1 LKRYFLGVLLTVLA
15 LSGSEL
21 QNAIKDYEEKRY
33 ENAYNTLSRLSF
45 LSMKSSAEE
54 REQIDFYLG
63 RTAFELG
70 RYSEAMFAFERVL
83 IERPDHLRSRLELG
97 RTLYM
102 LRELESAEIELKTII
117 SEHQDSLPEEVVLNV
132 STILMDIELQ
142 KMRYVHKFD
151 LSLSLESG
159 YDTNVGANPTDAVMD
174 NYLGE
179 SSSNYSYD
187 GVVESLYLNEL
198 LNLGYTYDF
207 GDEGDYSLQ
216 SALFLYNQNFSESS
230 DYETVYGS
238 ILTTPTLTKRRY
250 RLQFPLQVDKLY
262 YGGNDLMHSYRGGFQ
277 FQYSPADRTLLS
289 FTSSYRNKFYKE
301 LNRDSQVFETGGAIS
316 KTIFG
321 GHNLQLS
328 VNYQREEPVEEITA
342 DNQVDKDITAVKLR
356 LRENIFDFYTVELSY
371 LYRYLSYRNYS
382 AEGVDQVKEGLRADE
397 QKNIYLSLQRE
408 LNKNLS
414 LQLSYNRIDNS
425 SNHLPI
431 EYSKSIYSLSL
442 NLNY

>member
-1 LKRYFLGVLLTVLA
+1 LKRYILGVLLTVTA
-15 LSGSEL
+15 LFSSEL

-33 ENAYNTLSRLSF
+33 EKAYNTLSRLSF
-45 LSMKSSAEE
+45 LSMKSSTEE

-70 RYSEAMFAFERVL
+70 RFSEAMFAFERVL

-102 LRELESAEIELKTII
+102 LRELQSAEIELKAIL
-117 SEHQDSLPEEVVLNV
+117 SEHQESLPEEVVLNL

-142 KMRYVHKFD
+142 KMSYVHKFD
-151 LSLSLESG
+151 LSLSMESG
-159 YDTNVGANPTDAVMD
+159 YDTNVGANPTDDVM
-174 NYLGE
+174 NSYLGQN
-179 SSSNYSYD
+179 SGSYSYD

-262 YGGNDLMHSYRGGFQ
+262 YGGNDLMHSYRGGVQ
-277 FQYSPADRTLLS
+277 LQYSPADRTLLS
-289 FTSSYRNKFYKE
+289 FTSSYRNKFYRE

-316 KTIFG
+316 KTLY

-356 LRENIFDFYTVELSY
+356 LREDLFDFYTVELSY

-382 AEGVDQVKEGLRADE
+382 AEGIDQTEEGLRADE
-397 QKNIYLSLQRE
+397 QSNIYLSLQRE